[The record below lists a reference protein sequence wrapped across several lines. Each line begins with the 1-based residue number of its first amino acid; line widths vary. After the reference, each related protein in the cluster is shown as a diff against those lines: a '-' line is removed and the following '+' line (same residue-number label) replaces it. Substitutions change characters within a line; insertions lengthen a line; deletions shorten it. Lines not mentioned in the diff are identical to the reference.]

1 VFDIYV
7 EVENGLDSTII
18 LQQLRERNT
27 RCQSACIVSGDVD
40 VGGGYRSVLVP
51 NEFALQRVSES

>member
-1 VFDIYV
+1 M

-40 VGGGYRSVLVP
+40 MGGRYRSVLFR
-51 NEFALQRVSES
+51 NEFAFLRVSES